1 MELPML
7 LSFVQTLIE
16 AHKLF
21 LRNGRLM
28 VSIAASTVL
37 LYSLLLLTNIFSL
50 RPAVGHLI
58 ANTSMLLITSP
69 TSTEYSYLLM
79 SIQKD
84 IRLFYGLEW
93 VFVLLYSVCSI
104 LFSTM
109 TIYASAAAHGGKNL
123 STKDLGIAVA
133 RSWRRPFITFFY
145 ITLFGIGYLFLVLAL
160 TIPLVL
166 PRANIATVILCIVAA
181 LFYAHLAVVWTLGL
195 VVSVLEE
202 DKSGLGALAKAGQ
215 LVKGREVHGFALSLV
230 IVALSILMS
239 QVVRLVSVRQ
249 SEGAYIVIG
258 LVMLN
263 LLWAVRM
270 FGLMAY
276 TVFYYEC
283 KKFHGEESNA
293 LMVSLEYSKIPANTP
308 LITENLP

>member
-1 MELPML
+1 MELHDL
-7 LSFVQTLIE
+7 LSFFQTLIE
-16 AHKLF
+16 AHRIF

-28 VSIAASTVL
+28 VSIAASTAL
-37 LYSLLLLTNIFSL
+37 LYSLLLLTIVFSL

-58 ANTSMLLITSP
+58 ANQSLLLITSP

-84 IRLFYGLEW
+84 IRLFFGLEW
-93 VFVLLYSVCSI
+93 VFVLLYSTCSI
-104 LFSTM
+104 LFSTV

-123 STKDLGIAVA
+123 SAMDLGIAVA
-133 RSWRRPFITFFY
+133 RSWTRPFVTFFY
-145 ITLFGIGYLFLVLAL
+145 ITLFGIGYLFLVIAL

-166 PRANIATVILCIVAA
+166 PSANIATVILCILAA

-195 VVSVLEE
+195 VVSILEE
-202 DKSGLGALAKAGQ
+202 DKSGLEALAKAGR
-215 LVKGREVHGFALSLV
+215 LVKGKKVHGFVLSLV

-239 QVVRLVSVRQ
+239 QVARLVSVRQ
-249 SEGAYIVIG
+249 SNGASIAIG

-263 LLWAVRM
+263 SLWSVRM

-283 KKFHGEESNA
+283 KKFHGEESNE

-308 LITENLP
+308 LVAENLP